1 MMVNQSHE
9 LNIAAECSSMRRLL
23 EVFSV
28 NQRGIH
34 HYRSLEIN
42 TVTKQ

>member
-9 LNIAAECSSMRRLL
+9 LNIAAECSRICRLL
-23 EVFSV
+23 EVFPV

-34 HYRSLEIN
+34 HYRSLEIS